1 MGKLAATPLSRPG
14 SSRSAADAKQ
24 NSVRLADSTMKRAK
38 DRRKQGH
45 ERIRRNAT
53 VWRAA
58 DALMSLSE
66 ARARHKMPPPLPP
79 LTLGRPTP
87 IRPRPPLPQY
97 RPILPRAGCG
107 SGIGARTNLYPHLIN
122 HDPDGNVAAKSGFG
136 FGPGGKMAARSSAA
150 APSPLPPL
158 WPLGFSG
165 KMAARSSAAAL
176 THLPPLWPRP
186 KLAFRGWASGWSPK
200 GSANPLPPLRPFPPT
215 PPPPPPPP
223 PQRQEQRQKAW
234 RPWEIVSPLP
244 ALRKKDPAS
253 RPEAAIQEL
262 MVAEQRAEQK
272 ATAFLERGRNELR
285 AQQEA
290 ENKRLREIRKPS
302 VKVPSKGW
310 NEVARV
316 GPIGHGV
323 WQIRQPLPTRA
334 VDHKLLLKRTSDGL
348 NDDSRDEVQQIDRR
362 GREAAEEMRLHRIVA
377 AAASHYAVKYSDL
390 DRGRIILNRCR
401 TDVFEVDRQNRGFVA
416 TETKSE

>member
-1 MGKLAATPLSRPG
+1 
-14 SSRSAADAKQ
+14 
-24 NSVRLADSTMKRAK
+24 
-38 DRRKQGH
+38 
-45 ERIRRNAT
+45 
-53 VWRAA
+53 
-58 DALMSLSE
+58 
-66 ARARHKMPPPLPP
+66 
-79 LTLGRPTP
+79 
-87 IRPRPPLPQY
+87 
-97 RPILPRAGCG
+97 
-107 SGIGARTNLYPHLIN
+107 
-122 HDPDGNVAAKSGFG
+122 
-136 FGPGGKMAARSSAA
+136 
-150 APSPLPPL
+150 
-158 WPLGFSG
+158 
-165 KMAARSSAAAL
+165 
-176 THLPPLWPRP
+176 
-186 KLAFRGWASGWSPK
+186 
-200 GSANPLPPLRPFPPT
+200 
-215 PPPPPPPP
+215 
-223 PQRQEQRQKAW
+223 
-234 RPWEIVSPLP
+234 
-244 ALRKKDPAS
+244 
-253 RPEAAIQEL
+253 